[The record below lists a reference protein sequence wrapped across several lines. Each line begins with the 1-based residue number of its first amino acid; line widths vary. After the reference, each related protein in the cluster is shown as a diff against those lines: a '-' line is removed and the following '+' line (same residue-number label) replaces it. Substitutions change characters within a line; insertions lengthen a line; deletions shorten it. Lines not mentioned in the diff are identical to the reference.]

1 MYAVLALFFRPG
13 AEQVAAA
20 LCIRIIFC
28 NGTESKED
36 MAGSF
41 LHMFVRQIMLMLMIF
56 IEFMITMIVVMI
68 MIKTAMSCEFFIC
81 QAFFKHNDE
90 VINHI
95 LSIIRCASL
104 GFIAG

>member
-41 LHMFVRQIMLMLMIF
+41 LHMFVRQIMLMLMTF
-56 IEFMITMIVVMI
+56 MMITMIVVMI
-68 MIKTAMSCEFFIC
+68 MLQAVMRCEFFIC

-90 VINHI
+90 VINYI

-104 GFIAG
+104 EFIAG

>member
-41 LHMFVRQIMLMLMIF
+41 LHMFVRQIMLMLMTF
-56 IEFMITMIVVMI
+56 MMITMIVVMI
-68 MIKTAMSCEFFIC
+68 MLQAVMRCEFFIC
-81 QAFFKHNDE
+81 QAFLKHNTE

>member
-41 LHMFVRQIMLMLMIF
+41 LHMFVRQIMLMLMTF
-56 IEFMITMIVVMI
+56 MMITMIVVMI
-68 MIKTAMSCEFFIC
+68 MLQAAMSCEFFIC

-90 VINHI
+90 VINYI

-104 GFIAG
+104 EFIAG